1 MNRINKRMPAFALA
15 SICLVMTGAE
25 AIASAV
31 LPTTSVLIIEEA
43 DREGSIGIK
52 NTNKEPVLLY
62 SRVQRLED
70 EDLDAV
76 LIPSPQAVVVQPG
89 ETQTVRLLYR
99 SKTTL
104 DKEHL
109 ARIQFMGIPPEKQQ
123 SGASVG
129 FMVGQDL
136 PVVIRPKG
144 YRPVENKWQFLKWS
158 IHDSQLCVANETKT
172 VIRFVN
178 DVTLLP
184 GKEAVKMPKA
194 YALPGSKNCA
204 SLPAG
209 YQPNKASKVS
219 FSAVTD
225 YNYMVDNHQAEVKI
239 APPSLSV
246 KKQ

>member
-1 MNRINKRMPAFALA
+1 MTRYKKRMSALALA
-15 SICLVMTGAE
+15 SIFLAMTGAE
-25 AIASAV
+25 AMASAV

-43 DREGSIGIK
+43 DREGTIGIK

-62 SRVQRLED
+62 SRVQRLDD

-99 SKTTL
+99 SKTKL

-109 ARIQFMGIPPEKQQ
+109 ARIQFMGIPPEQKQ
-123 SGASVG
+123 SGAHIG

-144 YRPVENKWQFLKWS
+144 YVPVENKWQFLKWS
-158 IHDSQLCVANETKT
+158 IKDSQLCVANETKT

-178 DVTLLP
+178 DVSLLP
-184 GKEAVKMPKA
+184 GKVAVKMPKA

-204 SLPAG
+204 GLPVG
-209 YQPNKASKVS
+209 YQHSKESKVS

-225 YNYMVDNHQAEVKI
+225 YNYMIDNRLAEISRSPETI
-239 APPSLSV
+239 AN
-246 KKQ
+246 KK

>member
-1 MNRINKRMPAFALA
+1 MTAFKKSVPILALA
-15 SICLVMTGAE
+15 SIFLTITATE
-25 AIASAV
+25 AIASSV
-31 LPTTSVLIIEEA
+31 LPTTSVLIIEE
-43 DREGSIGIK
+43 DEREGTIGIK

-99 SKTTL
+99 SKSKL

-109 ARIQFMGIPPEKQQ
+109 ARIQFMGIPPEQKKP
-123 SGASVG
+123 GAHIG

-144 YRPVENKWQFLKWS
+144 YMPVENKWQFLKWS
-158 IHDSQLCVANETKT
+158 ILDSQLCVANETKT

-178 DVTLLP
+178 DVVLLP
-184 GKEAVKMPKA
+184 GNTTIKMPKS
-194 YALPGSKNCA
+194 YALPGSKNC
-204 SLPAG
+204 STLPAG
-209 YQPNKASKVS
+209 YQHSKTSKVS
-219 FSAVTD
+219 FSAITD
-225 YNYMVDNHQAEVKI
+225 YNYMVDNRQADI
-239 APPSLSV
+239 ILSPSTAV
-246 KKQ
+246 MKKQ